1 MMNDPTPPADD
12 SVTDTASAQI
22 PIDSAPDPRIAELQA
37 ELASTKDQML
47 RALAEAENLRRR
59 AERSAEEARL
69 FAIDRF
75 GKDLLQVADML
86 SRAVTSAPES
96 ADERVATFVD
106 GVRLTETALL
116 EAFGRHGLKRIA
128 NKGVKF
134 DPNLHQAV
142 SQIPSDEPA
151 GHVAEVL
158 QAGFTLNDR
167 VLRAAMVIV
176 SGGGGTASAPPASG
190 SGETGESVD
199 IKV

>member
-1 MMNDPTPPADD
+1 MTNETTPPADD
-12 SVTDTASAQI
+12 PATDAVSAQI
-22 PIDSAPDPRIAELQA
+22 PIESSPDPRIAELQT
-37 ELASTKDQML
+37 ELANTKDQML
-47 RALAEAENLRRR
+47 RALAEADNLRRR

-86 SRAVTSAPES
+86 SRAIASAPENT
-96 ADERVATFVD
+96 DERVVTFVD
-106 GVRLTETALL
+106 GVKLTETALL

-128 NKGVKF
+128 HKGVKF

-142 SQIPSDEPA
+142 SQVPSDEPA

-158 QAGFTLNDR
+158 QPGFTLNDR

-176 SGGGGTASAPPASG
+176 SGGGGAANAPPASG